1 MESASLSTRVLFHI
15 GFVPISETVVTTW
28 IIIAVLVLA
37 SYGAT
42 RKLSVRPGLRQAL
55 IELVVTGIAGQ
66 IEDATKRPAAPF
78 LPLIA
83 TLFIFLVVANLSLQ
97 LPSVNAP
104 TASLETAAA
113 LALIVFFAG
122 HGQVINLPVER
133 NRPPMREGFLVPYEA
148 PADERRDEQATEEVD
163 EGGTRGG
170 LDDAT
175 APEKAS
181 ARRAFLPSSIGLS
194 VLVPAQAKTLR
205 VRLSWGE
212 YASVPDEA
220 VAPTAVPVVRARPD
234 RRATRRPAA
243 APPSLDRAP

>member
-97 LPSVNAP
+97 LPGVTAP
-104 TASLETAAA
+104 TAHLETAAA

-122 HGQVINLPVER
+122 HVYGIRSRGVKGYFAHYLKPNLLLLPLNILSELTRTLSLTVR
-133 NRPPMREGFLVPYEA
+133 LFGNIMSHQLIIALLLAIAGLLVPIPIMA
-148 PADERRDEQATEEVD
+148 L
-163 EGGTRGG
+163 GI
-170 LDDAT
+170 L
-175 APEKAS
+175 
-181 ARRAFLPSSIGLS
+181 IGLVQAYIFS
-194 VLVPAQAKTLR
+194 VLATIFIGAAVGAF
-205 VRLSWGE
+205 
-212 YASVPDEA
+212 EA
-220 VAPTAVPVVRARPD
+220 N
-234 RRATRRPAA
+234 
-243 APPSLDRAP
+243 

>member
-55 IELVVTGIAGQ
+55 IELVVTGIARQ

-97 LPSVNAP
+97 LPGVTAP
-104 TASLETAAA
+104 TAHLETAAA

-122 HGQVINLPVER
+122 HAYGIRSRGVKGYLAHYLKPNPLLLPLNILSELTRTLSLTVR
-133 NRPPMREGFLVPYEA
+133 LFGNIMSHQLIIALLLAIAGLLVPIPIMA
-148 PADERRDEQATEEVD
+148 LGILIGIVQAYI
-163 EGGTRGG
+163 
-170 LDDAT
+170 
-175 APEKAS
+175 
-181 ARRAFLPSSIGLS
+181 FS
-194 VLVPAQAKTLR
+194 VLATIFIGAAVGAL
-205 VRLSWGE
+205 
-212 YASVPDEA
+212 EA
-220 VAPTAVPVVRARPD
+220 H
-234 RRATRRPAA
+234 
-243 APPSLDRAP
+243 

>member
-97 LPSVNAP
+97 LPGVTAP
-104 TASLETAAA
+104 TAHLETAAA

-122 HGQVINLPVER
+122 HVYGIRSRGVKGYLAHYLRPNPLLLPLNILSELTRTLSLTVR
-133 NRPPMREGFLVPYEA
+133 LFGNIMSHQLIIALLLAIAGLLVPIPIMA
-148 PADERRDEQATEEVD
+148 LGILIGIVQAYI
-163 EGGTRGG
+163 
-170 LDDAT
+170 
-175 APEKAS
+175 
-181 ARRAFLPSSIGLS
+181 FS
-194 VLVPAQAKTLR
+194 VLATIFLGAAVGAF
-205 VRLSWGE
+205 
-212 YASVPDEA
+212 EA
-220 VAPTAVPVVRARPD
+220 N
-234 RRATRRPAA
+234 
-243 APPSLDRAP
+243 